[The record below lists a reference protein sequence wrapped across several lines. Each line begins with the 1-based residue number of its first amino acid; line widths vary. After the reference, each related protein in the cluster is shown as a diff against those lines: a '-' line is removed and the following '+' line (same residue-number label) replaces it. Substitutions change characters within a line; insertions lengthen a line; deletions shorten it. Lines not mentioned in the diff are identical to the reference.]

1 MVNKIFSVT
10 FPNSMQVNIFG
21 LSAVAFFILF
31 STSFLLILFVKTES
45 QQV

>member
-1 MVNKIFSVT
+1 MVNKIVLVAFL
-10 FPNSMQVNIFG
+10 NSMQVNIFG